1 MDGVNQY
8 KIFLVDDDSFLL
20 NMYVAKFKKAG
31 HEVETAKSGLEA
43 LKKLQDGYTPDV
55 MLMDIVLPGMDGVEL
70 LRQIRKEKLAEKTM
84 FVMFTNQGGEEETSE
99 AKRLGVTDYLIKAD
113 LVPSGIVD
121 KVLKIIE
128 NNRS

>member
-1 MDGVNQY
+1 MDENSKY
-8 KIFLVDDDSFLL
+8 KIFIVDDDTFLL

-31 HEVETAKSGLEA
+31 HDIETARSGTDA
-43 LKKLQDGYTPDV
+43 LKRLQEGYKPNV
-55 MLMDIVLPGMDGVEL
+55 MLLDIVLPGMDGVEL
-70 LRQIRKEKLAEKTM
+70 LKEIRKEKLAEGTM
-84 FVMFTNQGGEEETSE
+84 FIMFTNQSGGEEIKE
-99 AKRLGVTDYLIKAD
+99 AKELGVKDYIIKAE